1 MYSIFSL
8 NTAEEVINTRRLVE
22 LLHFFSQLQDE
33 PGEVVI
39 LREKATVEGQQDKQA
54 GDNKQGSKRN
64 SLDSKTVQGLAQD
77 LAAECAKAY
86 ALMEN
91 SLTKFS
97 TDFGPFG
104 MTPRGRVSLTCDFIL
119 FSSFC
124 ERSSGGDYKHVCPE
138 FIMQTTWIVFYL
150 PKTNHDLMLV

>member
-1 MYSIFSL
+1 M
-8 NTAEEVINTRRLVE
+8 
-22 LLHFFSQLQDE
+22 QDE

-104 MTPRGRVSLTCDFIL
+104 MTPRGRVSLTYDFIL
-119 FSSFC
+119 FHLFVDGVPEIITTVFQTLECNVKCRLDFSACQKLTTLVRLVS
-124 ERSSGGDYKHVCPE
+124 EYWQSLRSLS
-138 FIMQTTWIVFYL
+138 
-150 PKTNHDLMLV
+150 

>member
-124 ERSSGGDYKHVCPE
+124 EQFWRR
-138 FIMQTTWIVFYL
+138 L
-150 PKTNHDLMLV
+150 